1 MTFQRFV
8 RRAAVPAAMTAA
20 LAGGA
25 LAVAPAASAA
35 QSDCP
40 AAMVCIFQN
49 VNFEGRYIGQTDP
62 YRPNVGDYMNDRT
75 SSIVNRTDRDICFY
89 QDADYRG
96 DMLMWV
102 PARSAADVLV
112 EGANDRI
119 SSFKPCW

>member
-1 MTFQRFV
+1 MLERIV

-25 LAVAPAASAA
+25 LAAAPSASAA
-35 QSDCP
+35 ASDCP

-49 VNFEGRYIGQTDP
+49 VNFTGRWIGQTDP
-62 YRPNVGDYMNDRT
+62 YRSNVGDYMNDRT

-89 QDADYRG
+89 QDADYGG
-96 DMLMWV
+96 DMLMWI